1 MPCRF
6 MRLSQQSHQYGWN
19 DYSSVVLGAFF
30 LHAALLAG
38 LVITCC
44 SPHISL
50 FGCAERFRLRFVVR
64 CVGPSIWCP
73 AFKSLVLVFLC
84 VSAAL
89 LTPSFFSTFIRYFQ
103 VWSAVVD
110 VVEPTSPVCSAYT
123 SFFFFFREPCRYMRL
138 TTFPTPFGFIRC
150 ELQYFKQFR

>member
-1 MPCRF
+1 MPCHF

-44 SPHISL
+44 SPDISL

-84 VSAAL
+84 VSAAV
-89 LTPSFFSTFIRYFQ
+89 LTPSFFQLSF
-103 VWSAVVD
+103 A
-110 VVEPTSPVCSAYT
+110 TSKSGLQLWTLLSQHHLCALRICL
-123 SFFFFFREPCRYMRL
+123 FFFFFPGALLLHE
-138 TTFPTPFGFIRC
+138 TN
-150 ELQYFKQFR
+150 YFSHSIWFHSL

>member
-1 MPCRF
+1 MPCHF

-44 SPHISL
+44 SPDISL

-64 CVGPSIWCP
+64 IFCNHPTLFNSFLFVHWVSAHLTVLSFLP
-73 AFKSLVLVFLC
+73 ALLVLFLP
-84 VSAAL
+84 AL
-89 LTPSFFSTFIRYFQ
+89 LVLPALLHQWGTLTY
-103 VWSAVVD
+103 
-110 VVEPTSPVCSAYT
+110 
-123 SFFFFFREPCRYMRL
+123 FFFFPFYIILYLCFFPSFLYRIAAAWLLHMRASA
-138 TTFPTPFGFIRC
+138 G
-150 ELQYFKQFR
+150 